1 MYWVFAP
8 STFQSFIQWFFLR
21 ISFHHVCNTDFI
33 IQTDIMIAKYVKKK
47 IKINIYIRLFQRF
60 KTQSCKKES
69 RENIFAEFDF
79 IPFLNFTK
87 KLCSS
92 FDSYLYVRWL
102 ILYVISIYVYM
113 FLIVFFFSFLF
124 TFFLIVWFCLRIYD
138 LYVSL
143 SSP

>member
-1 MYWVFAP
+1 M
-8 STFQSFIQWFFLR
+8 IFLR

-79 IPFLNFTK
+79 IPFLNFTE

-113 FLIVFFFSFLF
+113 FLIVFFFLF
-124 TFFLIVWFCLRIYD
+124 FSHFSLLFDFVWEFMICMYLYHLLKEEIKYELIKNTE
-138 LYVSL
+138 
-143 SSP
+143 